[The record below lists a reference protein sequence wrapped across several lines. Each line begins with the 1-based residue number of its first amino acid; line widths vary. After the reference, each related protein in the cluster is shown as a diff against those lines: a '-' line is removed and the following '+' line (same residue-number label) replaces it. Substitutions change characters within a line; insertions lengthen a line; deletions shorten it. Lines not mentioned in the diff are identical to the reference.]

1 MACTRNP
8 GIDPGSSLLNDKVYR
23 NWMGNALMKTGDTA
37 MAIITA
43 AYGSAPTHAYFIGG
57 SSGGRERLIVAG
69 RWPAGWDGIVSL
81 FPARSSVSPV
91 LRGMAM
97 NRAFASPG
105 AWPNPATRPVLI
117 EAAVET
123 CDRLDGAADGVIS
136 MVKGKPLRCADGT
149 DTGNTCLSDAR
160 PAPLAN
166 GDTAYPG
173 ANAFLSESGAPGS
186 PLQPIVSML
195 AWAMPRPPFP

>member
-1 MACTRNP
+1 MAGTRNP
-8 GIDPGSSLLNDKVYR
+8 GIDPGSFLLNDEVYR
-23 NWMGNALMKTGDTA
+23 NWMGNALKKTGDTA

-57 SSGGRERLIVAG
+57 SSGGREGLIVAG

-97 NRAFASPG
+97 NRAFAAPG

-136 MVKGKPLRCADGT
+136 KVRACNAVFRPATAMVKGKPLRCAHGIADLLVTPRGT
-149 DTGNTCLSDAR
+149 EG
-160 PAPLAN
+160 
-166 GDTAYPG
+166 Y
-173 ANAFLSESGAPGS
+173 
-186 PLQPIVSML
+186 
-195 AWAMPRPPFP
+195 